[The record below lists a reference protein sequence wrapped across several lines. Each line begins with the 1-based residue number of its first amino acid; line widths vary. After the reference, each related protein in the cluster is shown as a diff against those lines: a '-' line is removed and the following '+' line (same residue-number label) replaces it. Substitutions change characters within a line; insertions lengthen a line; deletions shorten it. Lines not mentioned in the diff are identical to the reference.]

1 MEKNIDAFQVV
12 VFVVEPIDE
21 VSDLTIFEI
30 IPRSLKISTHLNAN
44 NETLRFLIFLCLGFF
59 RLQQLKKTFN
69 NFTEYIQ
76 KTDAFIFPKRL
87 KGRALCC

>member
-44 NETLRFLIFLCLGFF
+44 NETLRFFDFPLFRFF
-59 RLQQLKKTFN
+59 SLATTEK
-69 NFTEYIQ
+69 NF
-76 KTDAFIFPKRL
+76 
-87 KGRALCC
+87 